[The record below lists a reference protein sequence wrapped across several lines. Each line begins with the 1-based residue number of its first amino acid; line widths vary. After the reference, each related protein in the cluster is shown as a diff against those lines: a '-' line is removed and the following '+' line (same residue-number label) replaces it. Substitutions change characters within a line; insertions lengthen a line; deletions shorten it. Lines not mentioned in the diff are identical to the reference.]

1 MKKIYI
7 SVPISGRNIEDVESD
22 IIFASAQIE
31 KHGCK
36 AVSPLE
42 VSPNPDASYEE
53 HIGNDITELLR
64 CDAIL
69 LLDNWQQSKGCL
81 LENQAALLYGKN
93 QYYGINDFVN
103 KINKKVQRIRLE
115 ESTKIEEDE
124 DYEYSYNSG
133 RALD

>member
-53 HIGNDITELLR
+53 HIGNDMTELLR

-93 QYYGINDFVN
+93 QYYGIDDFVN
-103 KINKKVQRIRLE
+103 KINKKKYK
-115 ESTKIEEDE
+115 ESDWRNPPKLKRMKTMNIATTQVV
-124 DYEYSYNSG
+124 
-133 RALD
+133 R